1 MTLSIAMTNSG
12 AALRACV
19 CAALLAFAVKLD
31 SLFPRKGPVKAPA
44 IGH

>member
-1 MTLSIAMTNSG
+1 MGI
-12 AALRACV
+12 
-19 CAALLAFAVKLD
+19 LLTFMFMINMVMAITVLPAFAVKLD